1 MIIFILSVF
10 LTHGHAYEYTNRMDR
25 KDFSFFPVNVG
36 EDRGSETDLRSP
48 LKHDDP
54 IRIRAWTEGPSAG
67 ALVAASKCCA
77 SRRYSI
83 NLFTVRTA
91 YKHV

>member
-1 MIIFILSVF
+1 MRTSIRIGWTERIFL
-10 LTHGHAYEYTNRMDR
+10 
-25 KDFSFFPVNVG
+25 FFPVNVG

-54 IRIRAWTEGPSAG
+54 IRIRAWTEGLSAG

-77 SRRYSI
+77 FRRYSI

-91 YKHV
+91 YKYVKLRE